1 MKFISII
8 IFLFFNIF
16 SLNIFAQTIAIINL
30 NYLIDNNTE
39 YKSILK
45 QIEIDQQ
52 IYLEDFNIKENE
64 LKKKLDEI
72 EESKL
77 ILTDKEINS
86 QIDQYN
92 NDLNNFSILVEE
104 FNSHYQNQII
114 NIREFLVKQIVL
126 LIQKYANENN
136 VDLVLDSTSY
146 LIASNSLDITS
157 YINEEL
163 NKIDLNLE
171 YTNFE

>member
-30 NYLIDNNTE
+30 NYLIDNNSE
-39 YKSILK
+39 YISILK
-45 QIEIDQQ
+45 KIEIDQQ
-52 IYLEDFNIKENE
+52 IYLENFNIKENE
-64 LKKKLDEI
+64 LKNKLDEI

-86 QIDQYN
+86 QIEQYN
-92 NDLNNFSILVEE
+92 NDLNNFSILVEK

-114 NIREFLVKQIVL
+114 NIREFLIKQIVL

>member
-171 YTNFE
+171 YINFE